1 MSISM
6 IFVKVQNLVKAT
18 FFQVELLF
26 THNSYHF
33 ADYKLKPDKR
43 NSNTLER
50 KKFCFAPN
58 PNSVS
63 DTETDVFSEHQSAQ
77 DQYFALIYYR
87 PQHSCGN
94 VMILHLSIILSTG
107 GRGLGVEGVYPS
119 MHWGRHPPS
128 PADGYCSGRYASY
141 WNAFLLLVWF
151 INKYIYFM

>member
-107 GRGLGVEGVYPS
+107 GGGGWGWRVCILACIGADTPLPGRRLLQRTVRILLECILVIGV
-119 MHWGRHPPS
+119 
-128 PADGYCSGRYASY
+128 
-141 WNAFLLLVWF
+141 
-151 INKYIYFM
+151 IY